1 LPDHAAAAAR
11 LQGAAPPNCL
21 ALGANVVNSP
31 WRTRWNQP
39 MRKPRHAFAV
49 CLIACAATPARA
61 DDVADFYRGKTLSI
75 VVGYGPGGGY
85 DLSARALAK
94 HLGAKIPGNP
104 AVVVRNMPGAG
115 SALAMNY
122 MSSTA
127 PRDGTYIGSANDAML
142 TAALMKLPGVQFDPR
157 ESIWLG
163 SIASRGTPIVYARTD
178 GPAKT
183 FAEAR
188 RNEVLIGATG
198 PDATSAYALMLNELL
213 GSKFKVVL
221 GYKGGTAEIN
231 LAIARG
237 EVHGRASL
245 EWESLKL
252 YRPEWVANN
261 FVSVLI
267 QMGLK
272 PHPELG
278 YVPSAF
284 DLAST
289 EEQRQVMELVLG
301 TGPFLRAYSA
311 PPGTPPERVAALRAA
326 LERTVADPDFSRD
339 MSQISALSVEYTAPA
354 AIEAYM
360 ARVYQFPRRVVETA
374 AKFSGQ

>member
-1 LPDHAAAAAR
+1 M
-11 LQGAAPPNCL
+11 C
-21 ALGANVVNSP
+21 S
-31 WRTRWNQP
+31 
-39 MRKPRHAFAV
+39 
-49 CLIACAATPARA
+49 
-61 DDVADFYRGKTLSI
+61 S
-75 VVGYGPGGGY
+75 
-85 DLSARALAK
+85 DL
-94 HLGAKIPGNP
+94 
-104 AVVVRNMPGAG
+104 
-115 SALAMNY
+115 Y
-122 MSSTA
+122 MQATA
-127 PRDGTYIGSANDAML
+127 PRNATTIGSVNDAML

-157 ESIWLG
+157 EMAWLG

-178 GPAKT
+178 GPART
-183 FAEAR
+183 FEEAR

-252 YRPEWVANN
+252 YQPDWVANK
-261 FVSVLI
+261 FVTVLI

-272 PHPELG
+272 PHPELRD
-278 YVPSAF
+278 VPSAF
-284 DLAST
+284 ALATT

-301 TGPFLRAYSA
+301 TGPFLRSYFA
-311 PPGTPPERVAALRAA
+311 PPGAPSERVEALREA
-326 LERTVADPDFSRD
+326 LKKTVADPEFVRD
-339 MSQISALSVEYTAPA
+339 MSQISALTVEYTPAA

-360 ARVYQFPRRVVETA
+360 ARVYQFPKRAVETA